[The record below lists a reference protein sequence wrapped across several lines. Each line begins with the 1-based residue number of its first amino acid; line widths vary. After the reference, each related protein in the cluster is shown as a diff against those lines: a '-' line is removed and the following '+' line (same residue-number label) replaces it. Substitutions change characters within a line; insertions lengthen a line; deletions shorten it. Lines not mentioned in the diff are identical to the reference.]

1 MTLLISD
8 NDRDMVKLLRFILAD
23 EGYDIDVAYSGA
35 ETIKKLN
42 SKHYPLI
49 LLDYDLEDMT
59 GFDVLNFICDRNI
72 STKVIMISGHTRT
85 ELKSRAYNMG
95 VHEFIS
101 KPFEIKTVLDNVHQ
115 VSESLSAG

>member
-8 NDRDMVKLLRFILAD
+8 NDRDMVKLLRFILSD
-23 EGYDIDVAYSGA
+23 EGYEIDVAYSGA

-42 SKHYPLI
+42 NNAYPLI

-59 GFDVLNFICDRNI
+59 GFDVLNYIKKNKI
-72 STKVIMISGHTRT
+72 STRVIMISGHTKT

-95 VHEFIS
+95 VMEFIP